1 MSCTSCWSLCV
12 CVKRVISAGEVF
24 CHELPFSAYFLQEK
38 DLGLEPLQSCW
49 DEAQDHSTFFI
60 LSGTCD
66 REVLLHAQPILDN
79 LGHFWR
85 NLFFCYED
93 TWLTVLAPNCD
104 KTSPFLTLE
113 GCGICLPCLSGCY
126 WPAWIGH
133 AGLQSHERWKKL
145 LSSLNVQLRLHILI
159 VPLPKIQPT
168 FLLEEPWQQLAL
180 LAGLSSSL
188 VAAMYWSK
196 IQHRKNKLHNIFIC
210 CNENDMISGT
220 FSVSWIKSVT
230 ANGKKSA
237 NSRCLCFELINFLPQ
252 SCCLGQTHP
261 VHSFVSY
268 LFISGEMWIWCGT
281 KWCSAI

>member
-188 VAAMYWSK
+188 VAALYWSSIGRTNCTIFSSVAMK
-196 IQHRKNKLHNIFIC
+196 MIWFLAHFLSAGLNLWQQMGRKVQIADVCVL
-210 CNENDMISGT
+210 SWLT
-220 FSVSWIKSVT
+220 FYHKVV
-230 ANGKKSA
+230 A
-237 NSRCLCFELINFLPQ
+237 
-252 SCCLGQTHP
+252 
-261 VHSFVSY
+261 
-268 LFISGEMWIWCGT
+268 
-281 KWCSAI
+281 